1 MVAAGVVAAV
11 VALAVV
17 WRATG
22 AGAWTDPERIHEM
35 LRALGDSPWAIPA
48 VWGVFVVATLVMVP
62 INALFVAVG
71 LTFGFVQALAL
82 SMSGALLATG
92 VIDWIGRRF
101 DVDPLLARAPDWV
114 RRLKRRGLE
123 RAGVL
128 QLTAMRLLPLGPFA
142 TVNLIWAA
150 SGVPRHRVFAATFVG
165 LMPGVT
171 ATSALG
177 EGLGLALN
185 GFEPLD
191 VALLV
196 GGCLGLLALTWLGRR
211 LLSRWLGGGALA
223 ADEEPG

>member
-114 RRLKRRGLE
+114 RRLKRRRLE

-142 TVNLIWAA
+142 TVNLIWALSEPIPWKA
-150 SGVPRHRVFAATFVG
+150 EACRRAGTVHLGGTLEEIVDSEAAVWKGRVHRLPFV
-165 LMPGVT
+165 
-171 ATSALG
+171 
-177 EGLGLALN
+177 
-185 GFEPLD
+185 
-191 VALLV
+191 
-196 GGCLGLLALTWLGRR
+196 LLAQPQQILAELH
-211 LLSRWLGGGALA
+211 LGG
-223 ADEEPG
+223 